1 MFIMPDS
8 NPYAF
13 SEQRP
18 PDRRPVE
25 EINVFDILAT
35 LLRGWKLLAV
45 FLAVGLAAAW
55 LWFPGGP
62 AQGSVK
68 STLEVVWSPGYL
80 PSSFTVQVPAGRP
93 GETEESAKIS
103 AAWLSANALSP
114 PNLLQTLWAS
124 FQVGLAASGQKILA
138 RNNFRQQSEE
148 PGRLIWACQTTD
160 QAAALEALEA
170 LNDLADRFEQ
180 YLLAELK
187 RPNNALRARY
197 ETSLADAEKALAGQ
211 EAALAALRAV
221 GRPGL
226 PDSRDMENDLFMD
239 IAFQE
244 AQRAGWRFLIGQLAK
259 VEAGPVLW
267 RTPSLVVLE
276 PESRRTILVKAAGL
290 IFLALALGS
299 WSVLAYDGWRRH
311 RAKRRTSAGAGG
323 LKG

>member
-1 MFIMPDS
+1 MPDS
-8 NPYAF
+8 NP
-13 SEQRP
+13 QP
-18 PDRRPVE
+18 IE
-25 EINVFDILAT
+25 EINVFDILET

-55 LWFPGGP
+55 LWFSGGP
-62 AQGSVK
+62 APGLVK
-68 STLEVVWSPGYL
+68 AALEVVWSPGYL

-103 AAWLSANALSP
+103 AAWLPADTLSP

-124 FQVGLAASGQKILA
+124 FQLGPAGSGRKVLALKTLRQESG
-138 RNNFRQQSEE
+138 E
-148 PGRLIWACQTTD
+148 PGRLVWACQTAD
-160 QAAALEALEA
+160 QAAGLEALEA

-187 RPNNALRARY
+187 RPNNDLRARY
-197 ETSLADAEKALAGQ
+197 ETAQAAAEKALAGQ
-211 EAALAALRAV
+211 KAALAALRAED
-221 GRPGL
+221 RTGL
-226 PDSRDMENDLFMD
+226 PDSRNMENDLLTD

-244 AQRAGWRFLIGQLAK
+244 AQKAGWRFLIGQLAK

-267 RTPSLVVLE
+267 RTPSLVVIE

-290 IFLALALGS
+290 IFLALVLGS
-299 WSVLAYDGWRRH
+299 WSVFAADGWRRH
-311 RAKRRTSAGAGG
+311 RARRRASAGAGG